1 MATIKIPQR
10 NLDDDSEDEL
20 EVEGMAETETYD
32 EVYDDQAPEAK
43 DETEVPTEDL
53 EPAELAWHERIQ
65 STNSIL
71 EATDGPSAQDIER
84 VERDWAPTE
93 DDYYDT
99 DDPVKTYLKEI
110 GRVSLL
116 TSNEEKRLAREI
128 EEMNHLHAIPGMKE
142 LALLDKP
149 NELRD
154 KIQTERLPETPDNY
168 IHAARSL
175 QNGKVPER
183 LPDIGGEDLENT
195 AWDASMLLFARIANA
210 TPVIKSIARYL
221 GISSNMTLNQ
231 ITKTP
236 EFREAI
242 DHVMNAE
249 LTAHIA
255 QELNINTDQA
265 SLSIKQL
272 SLNTSLIPQK
282 ALNSVN
288 NQVAIWADFNTHQF
302 QPVYLPEQGI
312 DIATMEIQDDECN
325 INILS
330 HMMHDE
336 DFINRVGQHSVQDL
350 IHYYQAMKRG
360 EDAQIHL
367 TEANLRLVVSVAKK
381 YMGRGM
387 SLLDMIQE
395 GNIGLMRAVEKFD
408 YRRGYKFSTYATWW
422 IRQAV
427 TRAIADQGR
436 TIRIPVHMVET
447 INKMMRHQRRML
459 QELSREPT
467 TEEIAEAMETTP
479 ERILEIQKISM
490 EPVSLETPIGEEEDS
505 FLGDFIEDK
514 NSITPTEAA
523 SAQLL
528 REQISQALA
537 KLTDRENRVLRLRFG
552 LDDGRTRTLEE
563 VGREFG
569 VTRERI
575 RQIEAKAIRKLRHPS
590 RSRGLRGYLE

>member
-1 MATIKIPQR
+1 MATIKIPHR
-10 NLDDDSEDEL
+10 NLVDDSEDEF

-32 EVYDDQAPEAK
+32 EVYDDQTPETRE
-43 DETEVPTEDL
+43 ETEVPTDDL
-53 EPAELAWHERIQ
+53 EPEELAWRTRIQ
-65 STNSIL
+65 NKNSIL
-71 EATDGPSAQDIER
+71 EAIDGPSAQDIER
-84 VERDWAPTE
+84 EEHDWAPTE
-93 DDYYDT
+93 ENYFDS

-116 TSNEEKRLAREI
+116 TSNEEKKLAREI
-128 EEMNHLHAIPGMKE
+128 EEMAHLHTIPGMKE

-149 NELRD
+149 NDLRD
-154 KIQTERLPETPDNY
+154 KIEAERLPEAPDTY

-183 LPDIGGEDLENT
+183 LPQTGGENLENT

-210 TPVIKSIARYL
+210 TPIIKSIARHL
-221 GISSNMTLNQ
+221 GMSSNMTLNQ
-231 ITKTP
+231 ITKSP
-236 EFREAI
+236 EFRRAI
-242 DHVMNAE
+242 DHVISAE
-249 LTAHIA
+249 LTDHIA
-255 QELNINTDQA
+255 QELNINTNQA

-282 ALNSVN
+282 ALNSAN
-288 NQVAIWADFNTHQF
+288 KQVAIWADFNAHQF
-302 QPVYLPEQGI
+302 QPVYIPEQGI
-312 DIATMEIQDDECN
+312 DSPTMEIQDDECN

-336 DFINRVGQHSVQDL
+336 GFINSVGQHSVQDL
-350 IHYYQAMKRG
+350 IHYYQTLKRG
-360 EDAQIHL
+360 EDAQTHL
-367 TEANLRLVVSVAKK
+367 TEANLRLVVSIAKK
-381 YMGRGM
+381 YIGRGM
-387 SLLDMIQE
+387 SLLDMTQE

-422 IRQAV
+422 IRQAI

-447 INKMMRHQRRML
+447 INKTMRHRHRLM
-459 QELSREPT
+459 QEIGREPT

-479 ERILEIQKISM
+479 ERILEIQRISM
-490 EPVSLETPIGEEEDS
+490 EPVSLETPIGEEQDAI
-505 FLGDFIEDK
+505 LGDFIEDK
-514 NSITPTEAA
+514 HSISPADAA
-523 SAQLL
+523 FAQLL
-528 REQISQALA
+528 KEQISNVLA
-537 KLTDRENRVLRLRFG
+537 KLTDRENKVIRLRFG

-590 RSRGLRGYLE
+590 RSKSLRDFLL